1 MLFSN
6 PVSVYFLGRVVR
18 GQCGD
23 LAFQA
28 ASLSPPERGAESS
41 PSTWLTTPLPPGRG
55 RPGRARGSG
64 STLGLQAGWWWGLLG
79 LLTALSPQAE
89 RGWQPPERW
98 CEQLF
103 TSVVPVLLGGPEEEP
118 GGRQLLDLDCFLSDI
133 SDTLFTMTQPSPTP
147 LQLPPED
154 GEGLHQGREA

>member
-1 MLFSN
+1 M
-6 PVSVYFLGRVVR
+6 
-18 GQCGD
+18 
-23 LAFQA
+23 
-28 ASLSPPERGAESS
+28 
-41 PSTWLTTPLPPGRG
+41 
-55 RPGRARGSG
+55 
-64 STLGLQAGWWWGLLG
+64 GWWGWGLLG

-89 RGWQPPERW
+89 VGWQPPERW

-118 GGRQLLDLDCFLSDI
+118 GGRQLLDLNCFLSDI
-133 SDTLFTMTQPSPTP
+133 SDTLFTMTQPTPTP